1 MISMKRQWLARTLL
15 LALGV
20 LAIGGLFAGGS
31 SGCGDSG
38 GGGGGSGLGGATTVT
53 GTALAA
59 NGTDPI
65 AGATVF
71 IPGTPTALTV
81 AGGKSIVQATCDG
94 AVVECDDPPVGSCAS
109 VCTCADGT
117 YTLDTSACPA
127 DSTTIRYCKGSFC
140 GEATLD
146 CADNPDACTANIVGS
161 TASGSTANIAVVTGS
176 FDEIQN
182 VLAKLG
188 FGTVNE
194 FGELEL
200 GTESFD
206 LYDGDGSLGGTYPDS
221 SALFGSLS
229 AMQAYDIIFINC
241 GTNEDPAAALAL
253 QALVAEVGPEA
264 AHTAYHVA
272 GLKAVS
278 TDLASRIRSYIE
290 GGGTIF
296 ATDLAYDYV
305 EQSVPEFMNFEG
317 DGTDVATAETPDI
330 AQTGTSGIVSNATV
344 MDGTMSSWLEG
355 RSSNTIDTADS
366 PGNSCTTTVN
376 GSSTSLLDPS
386 ADTIRIGDF
395 LAGWGVMEGK
405 HSGIGSETFVWIQ
418 GPVDFTDP
426 DDFSAQNGVVRPLTA
441 TRRVGSGCVLYSSY
455 HTSHSCATEGFW
467 PQERVLQ
474 YLVFETAGRC
484 VP

>member
-1 MISMKRQWLARTLL
+1 MIKKKSRFTLAVF
-15 LALGV
+15 V
-20 LAIGGLFAGGS
+20 LTGILSAGSLVMGGA
-31 SGCGDSG
+31 SGCGDDNGG
-38 GGGGGSGLGGATTVT
+38 GGGGGSGLGGATEVT

-94 AVVECDDPPVGSCAS
+94 TTVNCDDPLVDSCAS

-127 DSTTIRYCKGSFC
+127 DSTTIRYRKGAFT

-146 CADNPDACTANIVGS
+146 CADNPGACTANIVGL
-161 TASGSTANIAVVTGS
+161 TGAGSTANIAVVTGA
-176 FDEIQN
+176 FDEIEN

-188 FGTVNE
+188 FGTVDST
-194 FGELEL
+194 GRLDV
-200 GTESFD
+200 GSESFD
-206 LYDGDGSLGGTYPDS
+206 IYLGGGSLDFDPDAAGYPSS
-221 SALFGSLS
+221 SALFGSLDT
-229 AMQAYDIIFINC
+229 MDDYDIIFINC
-241 GTNEDPAAALAL
+241 GTDEEPAAALAV
-253 QALVAEVGPEA
+253 QALIAEVGKEA
-264 AHTAYHVA
+264 AHAAYHAA

-278 TDLASRIRSYIE
+278 SGLADRIQSYIE
-290 GGGTIF
+290 GGGSIF
-296 ATDLAYDYV
+296 ATDLAYDFV
-305 EQSVPEFMNFEG
+305 EQSIPGFMNFEG
-317 DGTDVATAETPDI
+317 DGADPATAETPDT

-355 RSSNTIDTADS
+355 RSSNSIDTTDS

-376 GSSTSLLDPS
+376 GSSTSLLDAA

-395 LAGWGVMEGK
+395 LAGWGVMEAP
-405 HSGIGSETFVWIQ
+405 HDASTFVWIE
-418 GPVDFTDP
+418 GPVDFGASTD
-426 DDFSAQNGVVRPLTA
+426 VVRPLTA
-441 TRRVGSGCVLYSSY
+441 SRRVGTGCVLYSSY
-455 HTSHSCATEGFW
+455 HTSHSCPTTGFW

-474 YLVFETAGRC
+474 YLVFETAGQC